1 MRQAVEEER
10 QKLLS
15 NKDIPPERVEVALA
29 AMRAETEKTARQTLG
44 DRAFEQYAQTAAW
57 LKNPGTN

>member
-1 MRQAVEEER
+1 
-10 QKLLS
+10 
-15 NKDIPPERVEVALA
+15 
-29 AMRAETEKTARQTLG
+29 MRAETEKTARQTLG